1 MKKFYWKDYLMALPI
16 IILFLVTTKF
26 SVINAESYN
35 SINNKVDFSS
45 DVICQIITDRFYD
58 GDSTNNPSGLLK
70 KSKWRSYLGEWF
82 EPCFEYINN
91 CRYIYSKLAKIDSI
105 LVRRFSK

>member
-35 SINNKVDFSS
+35 SINNKVDFLS
-45 DVICQIITDRFYD
+45 DVITKLLPIGFMMVIRLIIHQVRFLILQI
-58 GDSTNNPSGLLK
+58 
-70 KSKWRSYLGEWF
+70 LG
-82 EPCFEYINN
+82 
-91 CRYIYSKLAKIDSI
+91 SI
-105 LVRRFSK
+105 MEEIGEE